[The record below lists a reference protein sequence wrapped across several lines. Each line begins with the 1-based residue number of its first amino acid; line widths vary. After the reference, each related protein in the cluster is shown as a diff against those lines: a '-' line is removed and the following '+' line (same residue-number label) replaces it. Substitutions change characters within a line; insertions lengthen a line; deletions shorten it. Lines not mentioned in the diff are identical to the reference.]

1 MVLIARVS
9 HFVSLLLLIASVS
22 VVSSSSSAVH
32 PNVGLA
38 NRVVEWVQQNG
49 GYFDSAKLEFQYD
62 DTSGLVLKAIADI
75 DEDTELFTI
84 PRKLLIK
91 GDNMCHLAQVLSDEM
106 NALSE
111 ISSYYEPYL
120 TYLNHT
126 QSRNFLPATWSE
138 AGKDLLLEMLTDG
151 YHKQVLPPK
160 DVLSHS
166 VVDECFAAPEL
177 EHFYMLVIARGWDHI
192 MIRTFYSCFDS
203 CCILFE
209 FCFLSLLT
217 VLLLFLTVG

>member
-62 DTSGLVLKAIADI
+62 DTSGLVLKAITDI

-91 GDNMCHLAQVLSDEM
+91 GDSMCHLAQVLSDEM
-106 NALSE
+106 NALSDE
-111 ISSYYEPYL
+111 SSSHYEPYL
-120 TYLNHT
+120 TYLNQT

-151 YHKQVLPPK
+151 YHKQVLPPR

-166 VVDECFAAPEL
+166 VVDECFAGPEL

-192 MIRTFYSCFDS
+192 MIRTFYTMVVLILVVFCLN
-203 CCILFE
+203 CWLCIPSLF
-209 FCFLSLLT
+209 FFYS
-217 VLLLFLTVG
+217 